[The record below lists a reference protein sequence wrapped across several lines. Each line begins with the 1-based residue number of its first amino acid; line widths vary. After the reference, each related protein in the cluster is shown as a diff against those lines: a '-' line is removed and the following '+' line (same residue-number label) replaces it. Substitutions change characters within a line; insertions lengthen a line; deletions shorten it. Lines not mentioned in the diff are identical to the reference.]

1 LLLRPVRNSGT
12 LANDTVDKKFKL
24 SAGEI
29 RDIAP
34 GHGSCIATDMITVEG
49 KRVRFMYRESPSD
62 EIDSGWRFL
71 SGYESNEYMN
81 DAANHAIYDVNTIA
95 NYDRDIVPFLN
106 APVGSAFERPEGDVF
121 VKVNFSPPEE
131 TLH

>member
-1 LLLRPVRNSGT
+1 VRNSGT

-34 GHGSCIATDMITVEG
+34 GHGSCSATDMITVEG